1 MSFVVVTTIGTDPDL
16 AAFGLVPGRWR
27 TGGNGGEHEGEQ
39 RSEAAIEMG
48 V

>member
-1 MSFVVVTTIGTDPDL
+1 MVTAIGIDPDL

-27 TGGNGGEHEGEQ
+27 TEENGGEHEGEQ
-39 RSEAAIEMG
+39 RSEVAIEMM